1 MTHTEGTRDA
11 YERIQSMTTLKDVLE
26 VASSF
31 EESTRDFYAGLIAKV
46 SKNVR
51 WVVEEL
57 AKEEQQHYDLLM
69 TLSARPDIASQVKA
83 QIATPA
89 SDGRFSDAVHI
100 PDLGERPDDQAVLQY
115 AMGREHLAMEHYRNL
130 ANEAPAGPIK
140 DLIRVPRQRRD
151 QAQGRVGEGLLR
163 DRALRRGLA
172 DCRTRS

>member
-11 YERIQSMTTLKDVLE
+11 YERIQSMTTLRDVLE

-31 EESTRDFYAGLIAKV
+31 EESARDFYTNLIPKV
-46 SKNVR
+46 GKNVR

-69 TLSARPDIASQVKA
+69 GLSARTDIEAQIKA
-83 QIATPA
+83 EIATPA

-100 PDLGERPDDQAVLQY
+100 PDLGPHPDDQAVLQY

-130 ANEAPAGPIK
+130 ANGTQPGPIHE
-140 DLIRVPRQRRD
+140 LF
-151 QAQGRVGEGLLR
+151 EF
-163 DRALRRGLA
+163 LA
-172 DCRTRS
+172 NEETKHKAELEKVYYETVHSGGV